1 LAYDGDWSIRADPAN
16 AMTDF
21 IPVTDEDLERARRDP
36 AFRQHLLAKNLDR
49 LIVELNRLK
58 SAATKIDATRARQ
71 IREGVQ
77 LAVKLAEILNKLTG
91 KRRQRSGDGTRA
103 A

>member
-1 LAYDGDWSIRADPAN
+1 MSV
-16 AMTDF
+16 F
-21 IPVTDEDLERARRDP
+21 VPVTDADLERARREP
-36 AFRQHLLAKNLDR
+36 AFRQQLLAKSLDQ

-58 SAATKIDATRARQ
+58 SASTKIDATRARQ

-77 LAVKLAEILNKLTG
+77 LAVKLAEILHKLSGQKPG
-91 KRRQRSGDGTRA
+91 KPRA

>member
-1 LAYDGDWSIRADPAN
+1 MSA
-16 AMTDF
+16 F
-21 IPVTDEDLERARRDP
+21 VPVTDADLERARRDP
-36 AFRQHLLAKNLDR
+36 AFRQQLLAKSLDR

-58 SAATKIDATRARQ
+58 SASTKIDATRARQ

-77 LAVKLAEILNKLTG
+77 LAVKLAEILHKLSG
-91 KRRQRSGDGTRA
+91 KKPGKTQA